1 MTMVNMNSFT
11 NYLSYDAEYFIEEKR
26 DCVHLC

>member
-11 NYLSYDAEYFIEEKR
+11 NYLSYDASIFIEEKR